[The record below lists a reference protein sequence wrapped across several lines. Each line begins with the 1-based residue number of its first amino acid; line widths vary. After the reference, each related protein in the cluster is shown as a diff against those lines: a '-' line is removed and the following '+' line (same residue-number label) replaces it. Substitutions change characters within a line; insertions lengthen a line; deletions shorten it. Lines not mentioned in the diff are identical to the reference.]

1 MKERQIVLLRSLI
14 VHYGQ
19 MIRVIMH
26 KTILHAIVKA
36 LHAQLHEVSYLVTKQ
51 LYRQLLVLSYVK

>member
-1 MKERQIVLLRSLI
+1 MKERQIVLLRSLA

-36 LHAQLHEVSYLVTKQ
+36 LHAQLKSLIW
-51 LYRQLLVLSYVK
+51 LLSNYIGSF